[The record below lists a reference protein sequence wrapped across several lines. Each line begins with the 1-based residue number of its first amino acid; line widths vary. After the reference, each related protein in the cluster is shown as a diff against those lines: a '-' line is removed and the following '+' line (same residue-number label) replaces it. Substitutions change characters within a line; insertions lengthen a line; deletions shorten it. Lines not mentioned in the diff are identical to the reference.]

1 MGDNHTTL
9 NFCLFNTAEE
19 QTYVVTSFA
28 LVKDLAEHFNA
39 GYNRFL
45 VFAKAENLNFVANLY
60 LTGFDTTGC
69 NGTTTCD
76 REDVFDRHEER
87 FLDVANRLL
96 NPVVYCVHEFH
107 YLVFPFFY
115 AVECTECRTAYYRSI
130 FFVVVLCEELAH
142 FHFNEFEHFLV
153 FYHVAFVEEYNKAGY
168 VYLASQ
174 KDVLTCLG
182 HRTVGCSYYDNCT
195 VHLGS
200 TGNHVLYIV
209 GVSRAVNVC
218 VVTLCGFVFY
228 VRGVNGNTAL
238 FFFGCVVDLV
248 ERFYFCVA
256 RKSFFCQ
263 YFGDGSCKRCLSVVN
278 VTYGTDVNMR
288 FGTLKMFFSHSF
300 YFFIIV
306 LMRFC
311 CVFVEWSCYRDLN
324 SGPLPYQ
331 GSALPLSYNSI

>member
-1 MGDNHTTL
+1 MRSDCTRVGDNHTTL
-9 NFCLFNTAEE
+9 NFCFFNTAEE

-60 LTGFDTTGC
+60 LTGFDTAGC

-96 NPVVYCVHEFH
+96 NPVVYCVHEFD

-115 AVECTECRTAYYRSI
+115 AVERAECGTADNGSI
-130 FFVVVLCEELAH
+130 LFVVILCEKLTH
-142 FHFNEFEHFLV
+142 FHLNEFEHFLV
-153 FYHVAFVEEYNKAGY
+153 LNHVALVQEYNEAGY
-168 VYLASQ
+168 VYLACQ
-174 KDVLTCLG
+174 KDVLARLG
-182 HRTVGCSYYDNCT
+182 HRTVSSGNNYDST

-200 TGNHVLYIV
+200 TGYHVLDIV
-209 GVSRAVNVC
+209 GVSRAVYVC
-218 VVTLCGFVFY
+218 IVTLCGFIFY
-228 VRGVNGNTAL
+228 VRGVDGDTTL
-238 FFFGCVVDLV
+238 FFFGRIVDLV
-248 ERFYFCVA
+248 ERFYFSLA
-256 RKSFFCQ
+256 RKSSFCQ
-263 YFGDGSCKRCLSVVN
+263 YFGDGSGKRCLSVVY
-278 VTYGTDVNMR
+278 VTNGTDVYMR

-306 LMRFC
+306 
-311 CVFVEWSCYRDLN
+311 
-324 SGPLPYQ
+324 
-331 GSALPLSYNSI
+331 